1 MSSLVARDLQLH
13 LGPQLVLDGI
23 TANVGPGGRLAV
35 VGPNGVGKTTLLR
48 ILAGELSADHG
59 AVVRQPPSAT
69 VGLLPQERD
78 ARPDET
84 VAAYLARRT
93 GVAAADAELSA
104 ATTAL
109 ADGVRGADD
118 RYAMALEQYLALGAA
133 DLDTRSP
140 AVLAELGLDPARLP
154 DQVRDLSGGQLAR
167 LALASVLLARF
178 DVLLLDEPT
187 NDLDLA
193 GLDQL
198 ERFLLGRQGGLVV
211 VSHDRTFLERVV
223 TDVLEIDEFTRAG
236 HVYGGGFASYLE
248 ERERAR
254 ALAQEAYEKYTAQR
268 DALVAQARR
277 QQEWARS
284 GATRERRRPP
294 DNDKFARDYQVN
306 RTERSASSA
315 ARALR
320 AAERLE
326 VVEEPRTPWELR
338 LTLDQRS
345 RSGDQVVEL
354 AGVVVERGE
363 FRLGPVDLDLRYGD
377 RLALVGPNGGGKS
390 TLIGVLLGTLPPTAG
405 HRRLGNGVVPGEID
419 QVRRGVAPDLP
430 LLDAFR
436 QATGQDE
443 TEARALLA
451 KFGLGADDVVR
462 ATGSLSPGERTRA
475 DLALL
480 VARQANLLVLDEPT
494 NHLDLPAV
502 EQLEQ
507 ALSAFD
513 GTLVLASHDR
523 RLLEK
528 VRPTQLAH
536 VRDGKVVLERV

>member
-1 MSSLVARDLQLH
+1 MSSLAARDLQLH

-23 TANVGPGGRLAV
+23 TATVAPGSRLAV

-48 ILAGELSADHG
+48 ILAGELVPDHG
-59 AVVRQPPSAT
+59 SVVRQPAVAT

-78 ARPDET
+78 ARPDEA
-84 VAAYLARRT
+84 VDGYLARRT
-93 GVAAADAELSA
+93 GVAAAEAELTA

-109 ADGVRGADD
+109 AEGERGADD
-118 RYAMALEQYLALGAA
+118 WYAAALESYLALGAA
-133 DLDTRSP
+133 DLDTRAP
-140 AVLAELGLDPARLP
+140 AVLSELGLDPERLP
-154 DQVRDLSGGQLAR
+154 DRARDLSGGQLAR

-198 ERFLLGRQGGLVV
+198 ERFLLGRSGGLVV
-211 VSHDRTFLERVV
+211 VSHDRAFLERVV
-223 TDVLEIDEFTRAG
+223 TDVREIDEFTREGRRSAVASRVPRGTRTGPRPGAG
-236 HVYGGGFASYLE
+236 GV
-248 ERERAR
+248 REVHRPAR
-254 ALAQEAYEKYTAQR
+254 R
-268 DALVAQARR
+268 LVAQARR

-284 GATRERRRPP
+284 GASRERRRPP

-306 RTERSASSA
+306 RTERSASGA

-320 AAERLE
+320 AAERLD

-345 RSGDQVVEL
+345 RSGDQVVEM
-354 AGVVVERGE
+354 AGVVVERGG

-390 TLIGVLLGTLPPTAG
+390 TLIAVLLGTLPPTAG
-405 HRRLGNGVVPGEID
+405 HRRLGHGVVPGEID
-419 QVRRGVAPDLP
+419 QVRRGVAPDVA
-430 LLDAFR
+430 LLEAFR
-436 QATGQDE
+436 HVSGLDE

-451 KFGLGADDVVR
+451 KFDLGADDVVR
-462 ATGSLSPGERTRA
+462 TTGSLSPGERTRA

-507 ALSAFD
+507 ALSAYD
-513 GTLVLASHDR
+513 GTLVLATHDR

-528 VRPTQLAH
+528 VRPTQLAQ